1 MDYVNCYWNY
11 NLGLKELPYIGSVV
25 SFVIT
30 ILGLGILV
38 TALLPK
44 KKTSNKKKLKNQNQ
58 LIKLKINKFT

>member
-1 MDYVNCYWNY
+1 MLIVTGIIVWV
-11 NLGLKELPYIGSVV
+11 LKELPYIGSVV

-44 KKTSNKKKLKNQNQ
+44 KKTSNKKESKKSEST
-58 LIKLKINKFT
+58 NKTENK